1 MSNMFWSLLACF
13 CCFVLGYFLCAI
25 LATSKIAD
33 LESEL
38 MREKRIWKVLK
49 MEDDT
54 DDR

>member
-1 MSNMFWSLLACF
+1 MVWNILSCIG
-13 CCFVLGYFLCAI
+13 CFVLGYFLCAI

-49 MEDDT
+49 MEDDAE
-54 DDR
+54 